1 MSPWIDRNGVSVEFF
16 MALTGL
22 VLAVAVI
29 ASASPTDVAGSLPAA
44 SDEPTWKAKR
54 SSKDAYT

>member
-1 MSPWIDRNGVSVEFF
+1 MGPLIDKNGVSVEFV

-29 ASASPTDVAGSLPAA
+29 AFIVALH
-44 SDEPTWKAKR
+44 
-54 SSKDAYT
+54 

>member
-1 MSPWIDRNGVSVEFF
+1 MSPWIDKNGVSVEFV

-29 ASASPTDVAGSLPAA
+29 AFIVARSPLSRHNNG
-44 SDEPTWKAKR
+44 R
-54 SSKDAYT
+54 I

>member
-1 MSPWIDRNGVSVEFF
+1 MSPWIDENGVSVEFA

-29 ASASPTDVAGSLPAA
+29 AFIVALH
-44 SDEPTWKAKR
+44 
-54 SSKDAYT
+54 

>member
-1 MSPWIDRNGVSVEFF
+1 MSPWIERNGVSVEFA

-29 ASASPTDVAGSLPAA
+29 AFIVALH
-44 SDEPTWKAKR
+44 
-54 SSKDAYT
+54 

>member
-1 MSPWIDRNGVSVEFF
+1 MSPWIDKNGVSVGFV

-29 ASASPTDVAGSLPAA
+29 AFIVALH
-44 SDEPTWKAKR
+44 
-54 SSKDAYT
+54 

>member
-1 MSPWIDRNGVSVEFF
+1 MSPWIDRNDVSVELV

-29 ASASPTDVAGSLPAA
+29 AFIVALH
-44 SDEPTWKAKR
+44 
-54 SSKDAYT
+54 

>member
-1 MSPWIDRNGVSVEFF
+1 MSPRVDRNGVSAEFV

-29 ASASPTDVAGSLPAA
+29 AFIVALH
-44 SDEPTWKAKR
+44 
-54 SSKDAYT
+54 